1 MRELVLTLGD
11 FFFRWRSYLPLVL
24 LPVLVVAI
32 ARFRHPF
39 PSRDAELAWEAG
51 SLLVAL
57 VGLAGRVWTVGVTP
71 RGTSGRNTRQQKAA
85 VLNTTG
91 PYSLIRHPLYVANGL
106 IALGFA
112 LFTHTWL
119 APPVVA
125 VATIAYYACIIQR
138 EEAFLRERFGPAFDA
153 WAARTP
159 AMLPASWRYV
169 PSERA
174 FDWRKA
180 LRGEFYAFALILTV
194 PLLLDTIEDLLTT
207 SRVAPDGVW
216 LLAAAVGIV
225 TFLVLRFLKKRST
238 LLSARART
246 GDPSRERER

>member
-1 MRELVLTLGD
+1 MRERVLALGD

-39 PSRDAELAWEAG
+39 QSRDAELAWEAG

-91 PYSLIRHPLYVANGL
+91 PYSIIRHPLYVANGL

-125 VATIAYYACIIQR
+125 VAALAYYACIIQR

-159 AMLPASWRYV
+159 AMLPRSWHYV

-174 FDWRKA
+174 FDGRKA
-180 LRGEFYAFALILTV
+180 LRGEFYAFALVLTM
-194 PLLLDTIEDLLTT
+194 PLVLDIIEDVLTESHVT
-207 SRVAPDGVW
+207 PDGIWVVT
-216 LLAAAVGIV
+216 AVLGMV
-225 TFLVLRFLKKRST
+225 TFVAVRFLKKHST
-238 LLSARART
+238 VLTATAPKDDAS
-246 GDPSRERER
+246 